1 MENPPN
7 VDHICKERWWF
18 SVATFSGGY
27 SFSIYITTIS
37 QLYHGSCRK
46 IGLEVLVFDFPIE
59 WNMQVKKDGAMKKTI
74 GSIFFLVHE
83 YLPCALQ
90 INKMWEY
97 VTINT
102 WILWVRMYINI
113 YLYTYIVHIHIY
125 IYILFLHIYILLS
138 HIYTVFP
145 GCSC

>member
-1 MENPPN
+1 
-7 VDHICKERWWF
+7 
-18 SVATFSGGY
+18 
-27 SFSIYITTIS
+27 
-37 QLYHGSCRK
+37 
-46 IGLEVLVFDFPIE
+46 
-59 WNMQVKKDGAMKKTI
+59 MQVKKDGAMKKTI

-125 IYILFLHIYILLS
+125 IYIVFTYIHIAFTYIHGISWLFLLVDVTVVDSLGINHITQCFIRCC
-138 HIYTVFP
+138 VFRAK
-145 GCSC
+145 